1 MFVPKVRASLFEIG
15 APFGKIAR
23 FFNGGVMNLRSF
35 AAVFAFF
42 TLFFL
47 SAGCENIVHE
57 ECSQANINRHAY
69 AFMQDWYLW
78 YDHLPDIDVSQFAS
92 LSEMISAVKYVDNET
107 VIDRFSY
114 ALKKQEHD
122 DYYAGKRYGM
132 GFSMVRDENSD
143 IYVTIVYPEGPAGK
157 AGMRRGQKILSL
169 NGVTVQELDENQDYN
184 HQHKGEDGFVEKPD
198 WNNIYDAENKGE
210 EVFFKVLD
218 SSEGEKEFSVILDD
232 YTMNSVLA
240 VSVLEHHGAKVGYL
254 HFKSFIKLSPDEL
267 DAAFAQFK
275 EAGIDELVVDM
286 RYNGGG
292 LVSVAEHLIDLIGGA
307 TVNDEKIIKIL
318 YNDKH
323 TDSNYSYKGKKL
335 PGSLDK
341 INKIVFITT
350 RGTASASEMVIN
362 ALTPY
367 FDVALVG
374 EMTYGKPVGMNSMS
388 FCDQTIVPITFKS
401 ANSQDY
407 GDYFLG
413 MEVDCGSA
421 DDYRHDFGDP
431 EEASVHEA
439 LYLLENGRCSENA
452 ALKSAGRAKYLED
465 RIPVE
470 LKGTGKIDYTL

>member
-1 MFVPKVRASLFEIG
+1 MK
-15 APFGKIAR
+15 KR
-23 FFNGGVMNLRSF
+23 FF
-35 AAVFAFF
+35 AAVSAVL
-42 TLFFL
+42 TFL
-47 SAGCENIVHE
+47 SLFAGCENAVHAD
-57 ECSQANINRHAY
+57 CSQSSINRHAY

-78 YDHLPDIDVSQFAS
+78 YEHLHDIDVSGFSS
-92 LSEMISAVKYVDNET
+92 LSEMIAAVKYVENGT

-143 IYVTIVYPEGPAGK
+143 IYVSIVYPDGPAGK

-169 NGVTVQELDENQDYN
+169 NGVTVQELDENQNYN
-184 HQHKGEDGFVEKPD
+184 YQHKGEEGFVEKPD
-198 WNNIYDAENKGE
+198 WNNVYNAENKGE
-210 EVFFKVLD
+210 EVVFKVAD
-218 SSEGEKEFSVILDD
+218 SSEGEKEFTVILDD

-240 VSVLEHHGAKVGYL
+240 ASVSEHHGTKVGYL
-254 HFKSFIKLSPDEL
+254 HFKSFISTSPDEL

-275 EAGIDELVVDM
+275 EAEIGELVVDM

-292 LVSVAEHLIDLIGGA
+292 LVSVAEYLIDLIGGR
-307 TVNDEKIIKIL
+307 TVNDEEIIKIL
-318 YNDKH
+318 YSDKH
-323 TDSNYSYKGKKL
+323 ADSNYSYKGKKL
-335 PGSLDK
+335 PNSLEN
-341 INKIVFITT
+341 IGKIVFITT

-367 FDVALVG
+367 FEVALVG
-374 EMTYGKPVGMNSMS
+374 EMTYGKPVGMNSRS

-413 MEVDCGSA
+413 MDVDCGSA

-431 EEASVHEA
+431 EEASMREA

-452 ALKSAGRAKYLED
+452 ALKSAGRAKYLEE
-465 RIPVE
+465 RIPAE
-470 LKGTGKIDYTL
+470 LKGMGKIDYTF